1 MSAANR
7 NAMDHCELFF
17 EVVDESSDSPAQD
30 LLSSSSSIP
39 FDGRDGRGRA
49 EGLRS
54 GRMPRAL
61 LRDLNAALS
70 CMLCGG
76 YLVDAA
82 TLVDCLHSF
91 CKVCIVRYLDTS
103 KLCPICDVPVH
114 KSKPLS
120 CLRVDKTLQ
129 DIVYK
134 VVPGLYQREMKQ
146 RREFYDL
153 YPNAAA
159 KVGCPE
165 DRGLVDA
172 SARLIFSPQDTVS
185 VSLEY
190 FIGPTETLDPEDDGK
205 EGVADSADGA

>member
-1 MSAANR
+1 MGTGTRSR
-7 NAMDHCELFF
+7 L
-17 EVVDESSDSPAQD
+17 PAGHV
-30 LLSSSSSIP
+30 P
-39 FDGRDGRGRA
+39 RDGRGG
-49 EGLRS
+49 EKGQGS

-61 LRDLNAALS
+61 LRDLNAVLS

-76 YLVDAA
+76 YLVNAA
-82 TLVDCLHSF
+82 TLIDCLHSF

-114 KSKPLS
+114 KSRPLS

-146 RREFYDL
+146 RREFYDQH
-153 YPNAAA
+153 PDAAS
-159 KVGCPE
+159 KVPCLE
-165 DRGLVDA
+165 DRGVVEA
-172 SARLIFSPQDTVS
+172 SGRLIFSPQDTVS

-190 FIGPTETLDPEDDGK
+190 FTG
-205 EGVADSADGA
+205 

>member
-1 MSAANR
+1 
-7 NAMDHCELFF
+7 
-17 EVVDESSDSPAQD
+17 
-30 LLSSSSSIP
+30 
-39 FDGRDGRGRA
+39 
-49 EGLRS
+49 
-54 GRMPRAL
+54 MPRAL

-76 YLVDAA
+76 YLVNAA

-114 KSKPLS
+114 KSRPLS

-146 RREFYDL
+146 RREFYDQ
-153 YPNAAA
+153 YPDAAA
-159 KVGCPE
+159 KVACLE
-165 DRGLVDA
+165 DRGVVDA
-172 SARLIFSPQDTVS
+172 STRLIFSPQDTVS

-190 FIGPTETLDPEDDGK
+190 FTGPTDTEEPEDDGK
-205 EGVADSADGA
+205 GGAAGAADGTVS

>member
-1 MSAANR
+1 
-7 NAMDHCELFF
+7 
-17 EVVDESSDSPAQD
+17 
-30 LLSSSSSIP
+30 
-39 FDGRDGRGRA
+39 
-49 EGLRS
+49 
-54 GRMPRAL
+54 MPRAL

-76 YLVDAA
+76 YLVNAA

-114 KSKPLS
+114 KSRPLS

-146 RREFYDL
+146 RREFYDQH
-153 YPNAAA
+153 PDAAA
-159 KVGCPE
+159 KLSCLE
-165 DRGLVDA
+165 DRGVVDA
-172 SARLIFSPQDTVS
+172 STRLIFSPQDTVS

-190 FIGPTETLDPEDDGK
+190 FTGPTDTGEPEDDVKGGAAEAADGTGK
-205 EGVADSADGA
+205 EDRRQRRFLSCPAAFTVNHLQKFLRTKYALSPSLKVRSPKTFR